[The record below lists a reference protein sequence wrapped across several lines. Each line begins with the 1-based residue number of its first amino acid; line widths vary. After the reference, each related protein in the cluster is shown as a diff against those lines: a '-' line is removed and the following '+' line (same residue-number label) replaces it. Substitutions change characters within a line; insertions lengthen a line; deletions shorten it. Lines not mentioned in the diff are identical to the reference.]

1 MVIFCKIRNSTIE
14 SLSSAQDL
22 LPLTLAYC
30 TVYSTVYFKAKI
42 VGGLWSL
49 WLSKAIIHSLLIIHS
64 DFGLPCILRCLKL
77 RHHICWGVDNIQDE
91 RWAERLL
98 TLHICYA
105 CMQHKAQKNRLLSIS
120 IKAQTRLVTRS
131 FLLSEAHLNLHP
143 ISHHLLRSEK
153 FNCETIWKTPEW
165 QYARNGWPWPRVP
178 HSTPAVSDN

>member
-22 LPLTLAYC
+22 LPLTWAYC
-30 TVYSTVYFKAKI
+30 TVYSTLYFKAKI

-105 CMQHKAQKNRLLSIS
+105 CMQHKAEKKLTLIYFYWSPDKIGNLPIVWCLTPSAQSIC
-120 IKAQTRLVTRS
+120 I
-131 FLLSEAHLNLHP
+131 P
-143 ISHHLLRSEK
+143 SHT
-153 FNCETIWKTPEW
+153 FC
-165 QYARNGWPWPRVP
+165 
-178 HSTPAVSDN
+178 